1 MRRSATLWGP
11 LRVAGLVTGIVAVL
25 YVLIAGGVLYWF
37 VHSLNAGVDDEI
49 LYQLQLNV
57 ARVAHNGPV
66 RVPPNGS
73 VGPMVIWYVNPQG
86 GVQVGGAMGAA
97 GFAPPATHITGP
109 TEIDLGGE
117 PFRVAGAPVL
127 NGWLVV
133 GEDVSPINRVA
144 TIIGLAE
151 TGVGIPVLGVTFAA
165 AFLSG
170 RRETVRVER
179 ARERQLAFTGDA
191 SHELRTPL
199 QVIEAET
206 SLALLRERPA
216 EAYKDTIRRISDESR
231 RLRTIVEDLLWLARF
246 EGQPAAPPSK
256 VLDLHDVG
264 QTAVERFR
272 AVAGG
277 RSISLHLERLSDDPA
292 LVSAPPDWLERLAG
306 VLLDNACRY
315 VPDGGEVRLVT
326 GVREG
331 RPLLAVEDSG
341 PGIAAEQLARI
352 FDRFHRAS
360 SKPGGAGLGLSI
372 ADSVVRGTGGRWQV
386 GRSLALG
393 GAHFEVSWPLARGP
407 RPLEQAAG
415 AAQAPPA

>member
-1 MRRSATLWGP
+1 
-11 LRVAGLVTGIVAVL
+11 
-25 YVLIAGGVLYWF
+25 
-37 VHSLNAGVDDEI
+37 
-49 LYQLQLNV
+49 
-57 ARVAHNGPV
+57 
-66 RVPPNGS
+66 
-73 VGPMVIWYVNPQG
+73 
-86 GVQVGGAMGAA
+86 
-97 GFAPPATHITGP
+97 
-109 TEIDLGGE
+109 
-117 PFRVAGAPVL
+117 
-127 NGWLVV
+127 VV
-133 GEDVSPINRVA
+133 GEDVGLISHVA
-144 TIIGLAE
+144 TVIALVEA
-151 TGVGIPVLGVTFAA
+151 GVGIPVLGVTFVA

-206 SLALLRERPA
+206 SLALLRDRPA
-216 EAYKDTIRRISDESR
+216 DAYKDTIQRISDESR

-246 EGQPAAPPSK
+246 EGQPAPPPSK

-264 QTAVERFR
+264 ETAVERFR

-277 RSISLHLERLSDDPA
+277 RDISLDRHRLSDVPA
-292 LVSAPPDWLERLAG
+292 LVLAPPDWLERLAG

-315 VPDGGEVRLVT
+315 VPDGGAVRLVT

-341 PGIAAEQLARI
+341 PGIAPDQLARI

-372 ADSVVRGTGGRWQV
+372 ADSVVRGTQGRWQV
-386 GRSLALG
+386 GSSAALG

-407 RPLEQAAG
+407 RTLEQPAG